1 MASRQT
7 KYRKLIPV
15 LLISLLIALSGCTI
29 IGHNIGAGLDRT
41 FTDMDLAEF
50 GSDTCSCA
58 VGDRVLISFK
68 SGQSLEGQIKTI
80 SVGDSLSVLVLQPK
94 TTDYRYKRIANIPW
108 QSIHSMS
115 EVNMPEFGR
124 LIFTALGLAL
134 DVWIFN
140 ELNEASRGPVVLTQ

>member
-1 MASRQT
+1 
-7 KYRKLIPV
+7 
-15 LLISLLIALSGCTI
+15 
-29 IGHNIGAGLDRT
+29 
-41 FTDMDLAEF
+41 
-50 GSDTCSCA
+50 
-58 VGDRVLISFK
+58 
-68 SGQSLEGQIKTI
+68 
-80 SVGDSLSVLVLQPK
+80 VLQPK